1 MTMVRILFV
10 DDDTMMLELMDK
22 VCQLLGYESL
32 SCSSA
37 TDGLNTIVEQ
47 SPDLVVV
54 DRQMA
59 EMDGIQFVHE
69 VRQNPQ
75 IASTPVILLSADRN
89 CGDQAEAKRVGADGF
104 YCKPLSFEELE
115 EIISTYVK
123 VPKSKSSSGTLR
135 VP

>member
-1 MTMVRILFV
+1 MVRILFV

-32 SCSSA
+32 RCSSA
-37 TDGLNTIVEQ
+37 TDGLQTAEEQ
-47 SPDLVVV
+47 CPDLIVV

-59 EMDGIQFVHE
+59 EMDGIQFVHK
-69 VRQNPQ
+69 VRENPETTL
-75 IASTPVILLSADRN
+75 TPVILLSADRN
-89 CGDQAEAKRVGADGF
+89 CGDMEEAKRVGADGF

-123 VPKSKSSSGTLR
+123 VPRSK
-135 VP
+135 